1 MTWGRG
7 AWVCIQEEEGTSRQ
21 RRRMKMHEKAGM
33 GNGEARERCRYGSV
47 AGGRGRGPAGVHGR
61 TARGDE

>member
-33 GNGEARERCRYGSV
+33 GNGEARERCR
-47 AGGRGRGPAGVHGR
+47 
-61 TARGDE
+61 